1 MLMMLFAGCALLA
14 ASCAADAH
22 DARCVCP
29 RPPVLMFMMLCNT
42 GAAGAHD
49 ARGSCPRP

>member
-29 RPPVLMFMMLCNT
+29 RPPVLMFMML
-42 GAAGAHD
+42 AALAHD
-49 ARGSCPRP
+49 HDGCA